1 MKQKFV
7 FAVEDEER
15 EGAVKR
21 GLSGGLVNEVTNF
34 LARRSKSLREKV
46 KRISLRKNEK
56 YIFKVNK
63 SFLNFSQKKLAN
75 IFKPQSI
82 EQQSQGKLIVR
93 CLS

>member
-1 MKQKFV
+1 MLKQKFV

-21 GLSGGLVNEVTNF
+21 GLSGGLVNQVTNF

-63 SFLNFSQKKLAN
+63 SFLNFPHKKT
-75 IFKPQSI
+75 
-82 EQQSQGKLIVR
+82 
-93 CLS
+93 C